1 MKTIARIKNDFKSK
15 FGVPKQSGTTKVKSW
30 VVFEPEYRNDDA
42 LRGLEEFSHVW
53 LIWCFDRNRTEGFS
67 PTVRPPR
74 LGGNKRVG
82 VFATRSPNRPNPIGL
97 SSVKLL
103 EIKKTAEYGSVL
115 VVEGADLMDGTA
127 ILDVKPYVPY
137 SDLHV
142 EATGGFTDTNKLK
155 RLTVEFSAETPKI
168 MTWEQREELASV
180 LSEDPRPAYQNDE
193 NREYGLDYGE
203 FSVKFKVKDGVL
215 TVTSV
220 TEA

>member
-1 MKTIARIKNDFKSK
+1 MKTVARIKNDFKSK

-53 LIWCFDRNRTEGFS
+53 LIWCFDRNKTEGFS

-103 EIKKTAEYGSVL
+103 EIKKTAE
-115 VVEGADLMDGTA
+115 
-127 ILDVKPYVPY
+127 
-137 SDLHV
+137 
-142 EATGGFTDTNKLK
+142 
-155 RLTVEFSAETPKI
+155 
-168 MTWEQREELASV
+168 
-180 LSEDPRPAYQNDE
+180 
-193 NREYGLDYGE
+193 
-203 FSVKFKVKDGVL
+203 
-215 TVTSV
+215 
-220 TEA
+220 